1 MVTCSGSLVPSPCGE
16 EGALFSPSTLLRLLA
31 ALYGAGPA
39 LRAVPVFGHSTKAR
53 TRLRLCFVPSPA
65 RASLAARSLTGAL
78 SLGVV
83 CLLPSAAPASVSAVL
98 VGCMHPVFSCDP
110 PGGCR
115 PSGVSGSL
123 WLETGGLFAV
133 W

>member
-1 MVTCSGSLVPSPCGE
+1 MVSCSGSLVPWRCWG
-16 EGALFSPSTLLRLLA
+16 GGGWALLSQSTLLRLPA

-39 LRAVPVFGHSTKAR
+39 LRAVPALRCSTKAQ
-53 TRLRLCFVPSPA
+53 TRLRLYFVPSLPEQL
-65 RASLAARSLTGAL
+65 RQSGAL
-78 SLGVV
+78 PGCSVPSPLCGPSLF
-83 CLLPSAAPASVSAVL
+83 PPAL
-98 VGCMHPVFSCDP
+98 VGCMRPVSRGDP

-115 PSGVSGSL
+115 PSRISGSL